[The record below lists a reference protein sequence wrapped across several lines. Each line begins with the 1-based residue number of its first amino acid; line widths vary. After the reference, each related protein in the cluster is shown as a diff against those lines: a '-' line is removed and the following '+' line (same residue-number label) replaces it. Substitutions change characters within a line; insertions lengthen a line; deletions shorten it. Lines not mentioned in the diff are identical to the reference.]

1 MFRPNLYHH
10 GPDHP
15 DPDPDPTDVGAQ
27 QTPSVL
33 KGVWRGLRRVFG
45 ALNPFGV
52 KVLKRRPDT
61 PPTSQTVGS
70 PGVRFKTDD
79 LEVWF
84 SGCHSGVYFIRGCFP
99 FRGGGLELYLC
110 FHANRP

>member
-15 DPDPDPTDVGAQ
+15 DPDPGSTNVGAQ
-27 QTPSVL
+27 QTSSVL
-33 KGVWRGLRRVFG
+33 KGVWRGLKRVYN

-61 PPTSQTVGS
+61 PRTSQNVGS
-70 PGVRFKTDD
+70 QGARLKTDD

-84 SGCHSGVYFIRGCFP
+84 SGCHSGVYGRVPHLGE
-99 FRGGGLELYLC
+99 GV
-110 FHANRP
+110 